1 MKKIKKA
8 YKKNL
13 VKDTKI
19 FLKKKRKKS
28 SNLVVNVTKIS
39 QNSKN
44 KSMLNIEKNTIE
56 WEKYHI
62 IIIRKYFSLGNFPSL
77 EEKI

>member
-19 FLKKKRKKS
+19 ILKKKREKS

-56 WEKYHI
+56 
-62 IIIRKYFSLGNFPSL
+62 
-77 EEKI
+77 

>member
-13 VKDTKI
+13 VKDTKT
-19 FLKKKRKKS
+19 FLKKKREKS
-28 SNLVVNVTKIS
+28 SNLVVNVAKMS

-56 WEKYHI
+56 
-62 IIIRKYFSLGNFPSL
+62 
-77 EEKI
+77 